1 MNMSRE
7 RRGCVPVSVYRVWLR
22 LLSGEINLFP
32 PPPSPPPQGPRK
44 LGQPRETDRIL
55 PSDITLGQ
63 KSLDSRARV
72 RKAIPSDLS
81 FNDRQ
86 TIRRVS

>member
-1 MNMSRE
+1 MN
-7 RRGCVPVSVYRVWLR
+7 VPGETRVSVYRVWLR

-32 PPPSPPPQGPRK
+32 LPSPQSSSK

-55 PSDITLGQ
+55 PSDTLEQ
-63 KSLDSRARV
+63 KFLDSRARV